1 MHIHASAIVHR
12 DLKPENIFIDYQN
25 DVRIGDFG
33 LARPGDQVSI
43 RKNSEKDAYTNFTR
57 SVGTTFYVAPEAR
70 SAGKGI
76 YNEKADV
83 GVFQACFFLL
93 ARHILLTSLIFQMFA
108 LGIILFE
115 MCFPMITG
123 MERAES
129 LSKIRREDH
138 TLPAYFEQ
146 PDNSTQGRIILS
158 LITHQPSDR
167 PSSADLLSS
176 GQIPAQPE
184 DELIR
189 AMLRN
194 LRDPKSTLRRD
205 LLAAIFSAE
214 GEDDTPKEL
223 LSATEPR
230 SPNTDIFSSRGI
242 EWDNS
247 DNEEPSLDPARV
259 LEELAFDLA
268 RPRDSPDD
276 IHVQGLVK
284 RKLISIFRLHGAVE
298 LPGPLCLP
306 FSKFYSSYSNTA
318 FKLLRHDNKMMQ
330 TPYDLTLPHAR
341 YLAVDAH
348 PVRKSFTFGDVWRD
362 IPSEQ
367 FPKVIGEVD
376 FNIVS
381 HGRFDHAIR
390 EAEIIKTVDEVVD
403 SFPSIA
409 GVQLCYHINH
419 SRVLDA
425 ILKFCRIDRYKRPA
439 VKDEISK
446 LNFDD
451 WTWWKLKHNLRAPP
465 FNIAATSLEELK
477 RFDFREICET
487 AIPRLRSIL
496 GSNAELDAAFSS
508 LQSIVLNL
516 SLLNV
521 KRRVYINPLSSFNE
535 RFFRGEFLF
544 QCIYDNKRR
553 DVFAAGGRY
562 DRLVR
567 YFLINPKI
575 HPWHAVGFSM
585 NWHALCASMLRYH
598 QKALTRLKSGKAA
611 DQDGDNFWIKRRC
624 DVLVDSFDQELL
636 LSTGMEIVA
645 QLWSN
650 GLSAELG
657 IDVNLQDGPPQSLA
671 KEFRD
676 VYTSVVLIKSDGALR
691 VKNVF
696 RKEEIELARSELIG
710 WLRAGTRDRERVS
723 GRKDERTRV
732 HRHSSHQDPA
742 GVSGDREAHIRILG
756 SHKKINRKTIIEE
769 GKPPAGS
776 VARKFR

>member
-1 MHIHASAIVHR
+1 M
-12 DLKPENIFIDYQN
+12 Y
-25 DVRIGDFG
+25 
-33 LARPGDQVSI
+33 
-43 RKNSEKDAYTNFTR
+43 
-57 SVGTTFYVAPEAR
+57 
-70 SAGKGI
+70 
-76 YNEKADV
+76 
-83 GVFQACFFLL
+83 
-93 ARHILLTSLIFQMFA
+93 A

-129 LSKIRREDH
+129 LGKIRREDH

-158 LITHQPSDR
+158 LITHQPLDR

-214 GEDDTPKEL
+214 GEDDATKEFP
-223 LSATEPR
+223 SGTEPR
-230 SPNTDIFSSRGI
+230 SPNTDMANTRGI
-242 EWDNS
+242 DWDNS

-259 LEELAFDLA
+259 VEELAFDLA
-268 RPRDSPDD
+268 KPRYGPDD

-330 TPYDLTLPHAR
+330 VPYDLTLPHAR
-341 YLAVDAH
+341 YLAVDAD
-348 PVRKSFTFGDVWRD
+348 PVQKSFTFGDVWRD
-362 IPSEQ
+362 IPSQQ

-381 HGRFDHAIR
+381 HGRLDHAIR
-390 EAEIIKTVDEVVD
+390 EAEIIKTVDEVID
-403 SFPSIA
+403 SFPSLA
-409 GVQLCYHINH
+409 AVQLCYHVNH

-425 ILKFCRIDRYKRPA
+425 ILKFCRIDQYKRPA

-477 RFDFREICET
+477 RFDFREPCET

-496 GSNAELDAAFSS
+496 GSNAQLDTVFSS
-508 LQSIVLNL
+508 LESIVLNL

-521 KRRVYINPLSSFNE
+521 KRRIYINPLSSFNE

-567 YFLINPKI
+567 YFRINPKI
-575 HPWHAVGFSM
+575 HPWHAVGFSL
-585 NWHALCASMLRYH
+585 NWHALCASMVRYH
-598 QKALTRLKSGKAA
+598 QRALIKVKSDKAS
-611 DQDGDNFWIKRRC
+611 DQEGDSFWIKRRC

-645 QLWSN
+645 QLWAN
-650 GLSAELG
+650 GISAELG

-676 VYTSVVLIKSDGALR
+676 AYTCVVLIKSDGALR
-691 VKNVF
+691 AKNF
-696 RKEEIELARSELIG
+696 LRKEEIELTRSELIG
-710 WLRAGTRDRERVS
+710 WLRTGTRDRERVS

-732 HRHSSHQDPA
+732 HRHSSHQDS
-742 GVSGDREAHIRILG
+742 VSMTSDREAHVRILG
-756 SHKKINRKTIIEE
+756 SHKKINRKTISEE
-769 GKPPAGS
+769 GEPWRVPLLLGS
-776 VARKFR
+776 ANALQRKLK

>member
-1 MHIHASAIVHR
+1 M
-12 DLKPENIFIDYQN
+12 Y
-25 DVRIGDFG
+25 
-33 LARPGDQVSI
+33 
-43 RKNSEKDAYTNFTR
+43 
-57 SVGTTFYVAPEAR
+57 
-70 SAGKGI
+70 
-76 YNEKADV
+76 
-83 GVFQACFFLL
+83 
-93 ARHILLTSLIFQMFA
+93 A

-123 MERAES
+123 MERVEY
-129 LSKIRREDH
+129 LSKIRRVEH

-146 PDNSTQGRIILS
+146 PDNSTQGQIILS
-158 LITHQPSDR
+158 LITHQPLDR

-214 GEDDTPKEL
+214 GEDDTTKEVV
-223 LSATEPR
+223 SGAEPR
-230 SPNTDIFSSRGI
+230 SPKTDMVNTRGA

-247 DNEEPSLDPARV
+247 DNEEPSPDPARIF
-259 LEELAFDLA
+259 EELAFDLA
-268 RPRDSPDD
+268 SPRYSPDD

-298 LPGPLCLP
+298 LPAPLCLP

-348 PVRKSFTFGDVWRD
+348 PIRKSFTFGDVWRD
-362 IPSEQ
+362 IPSEP

-381 HGRFDHAIR
+381 HGRLDHAIR
-390 EAEIIKTVDEVVD
+390 EAEIIKTVDEVID
-403 SFPSIA
+403 AFPSLA
-409 GVQLCYHINH
+409 AVQLCYHINH
-419 SRVLDA
+419 SRILDA
-425 ILKFCRIDRYKRPA
+425 ILKFCRIDKYKRPA

-477 RFDFREICET
+477 LFDFREPFES

-496 GSNAELDAAFSS
+496 RSNAQLDTVFSR

-567 YFLINPKI
+567 YFRINPKI

-585 NWHALCASMLRYH
+585 NWHALCASMVRYH
-598 QKALTRLKSGKAA
+598 QRALIKLKSDKAS
-611 DQDGDNFWIKRRC
+611 DQDGDTFWTKRRC

-636 LSTGMEIVA
+636 LSTGMEIVT
-645 QLWSN
+645 QLWDN
-650 GLSAELG
+650 GISAELG

-676 VYTSVVLIKSDGALR
+676 AYTCVILIKSDGALR
-691 VKNVF
+691 ARNCL
-696 RKEEIELARSELIG
+696 RKEEIELTRSELLG
-710 WLRAGTRDRERVS
+710 WLRGVTRDRERVT
-723 GRKDERTRV
+723 GRRDERTRV
-732 HRHSSHQDPA
+732 HRHLSHQDSVT
-742 GVSGDREAHIRILG
+742 VSGDREAQVRILG
-756 SHKKINRKTIIEE
+756 SHKKINRKTITEE
-769 GKPPAGS
+769 GKLLS
-776 VARKFR
+776 VLLLLVSLTLSSASSSRGYGTSISGWPSDCRY